1 MRLKHRP
8 GNIFIACILFFFL
21 IFSGSPTA
29 VAQFTQQPIQPG
41 APGALINAPLKDS
54 SNKTNTNKWRDEDA
68 KISFRKAGSKKVY
81 VPDSSLLSF
90 HRRAFVQP
98 WYRDLGNSGSA
109 ARNLY
114 FTPQAVTGPTLGY
127 HAFDIYRYKTD
138 SLLYYNTNRPYT
150 SFTYQLGSK
159 LEQMAHVLHTQNI
172 KPNWNVAAQY
182 RKTTSPGYYKI
193 QRINHDNAALS
204 TNYQSLNQH
213 YELFGAIVYNKEQQ
227 DENGGIVSDSFLSLG
242 LYSNRQT
249 IPVGFDNDFYSTRR
263 SSVTTTMRDFAISLQ
278 HSFTWGRTDTLY
290 NEDSTRY
297 SFHLRPRFSI
307 SHGLQISSEK
317 YQYKDIRPD
326 SLRYIELFTGQAI
339 PQNDSVYMRQQ
350 WLKVE
355 NRLGLNGFLGKED
368 RQLQFTLGAGNRID
382 KFTTYAPQQAD
393 KNSFVS
399 NYLYGTI
406 RKEALQAGQWSYEA
420 DAQFFLTGDA
430 AGNFILNASL
440 GKDLG
445 GNLGGLTIGFRQQL
459 NNAPYAYTVHQTAF
473 DNIRTGFSKETITQV
488 YGTIYSP
495 KLKLWA
501 TVSNYLIDNYI
512 YINENLRP
520 AQYSTA
526 FNITQASLSKNFR
539 LGIVVLANEL
549 AWQQVTGN
557 APLNLPALMGRHQL
571 GIETYLF
578 KNALKVSTG
587 VQVTYHTPYHA
598 DGYSPFFNRFYYQNS
613 YQVSNDPETAV
624 FFDFKI
630 KRFRA
635 YIMGDQLNQLY
646 GKNIITAPGYAAQN
660 AMLRFGFNW
669 IMIN

>member
-8 GNIFIACILFFFL
+8 GIYYIACILL
-21 IFSGSPTA
+21 LLLGASHPA
-29 VAQFTQQPIQPG
+29 MAQFTQQPIQPG

-54 SNKTNTNKWRDEDA
+54 TNKTNTNKWRDEDA
-68 KISFRKAGSKKVY
+68 RISFRKADSKKIY
-81 VPDSSLLSF
+81 TPDSALLSF

-109 ARNLY
+109 ARNLF

-127 HAFDIYRYKTD
+127 HAFDIYRYNAD

-150 SFTYQLGSK
+150 SFSYQLGSK
-159 LEQMAHVLHTQNI
+159 LEQMVHVLHTQNVR
-172 KPNWNVAAQY
+172 PNWNVAVQY

-193 QRINHDNAALS
+193 QRINHDNASLS
-204 TNYQSLNQH
+204 TNYKSKNQH

-249 IPVGFDNDFYSTRR
+249 IPVQFDDDLYSTRR
-263 SSVTTTMRDFAISLQ
+263 SSVTTTMRDFAINLQ
-278 HSFTWGRTDTLY
+278 HSYTWGRTDTLY
-290 NEDSTRY
+290 NEDSTQY
-297 SFHLRPRFSI
+297 SFHLKPRFSI

-326 SLRYIELFTGQAI
+326 SLRYTDLFTGI
-339 PQNDSVYMRQQ
+339 SLPQNDSVFMQQ
-350 WLKVE
+350 KWLKVE

-368 RQLQFTLGAGNRID
+368 RQLQFTAGAGNRFD
-382 KFTTYAPQQAD
+382 RFSTYAPQQTD
-393 KNSFVS
+393 KLSFMS
-399 NYLYGTI
+399 NLLYGTI
-406 RKEALQAGQWSYEA
+406 RKEALQQGQWAYSA

-430 AGNFILNASL
+430 AGNFILNASV
-440 GKDLG
+440 GKDIG
-445 GNLGGLTIGFRQQL
+445 KNLGSLTIGFRQQL
-459 NNAPYAYTVHQTAF
+459 NNAPYNYTIHQTKF
-473 DNIRTGFSKETITQV
+473 DEIRTSLNKEAITQL
-488 YGTIYSP
+488 YGSLYSP
-495 KLKLWA
+495 RLKLGL
-501 TVSNYLIDNYI
+501 TVRNYIISNYI
-512 YINENLRP
+512 YLNEQLRP
-520 AQYSTA
+520 AQYATA
-526 FNITQASLSKNFR
+526 FNLTQASLSKTFR
-539 LGIVVLANEL
+539 LGMVVLANEL

-557 APLNLPALMGRHQL
+557 APVNVPTLMGRHQL

-613 YQVSNDPETAV
+613 YQVTNGPETAI

-646 GKNIITAPGYAAQN
+646 DRNIITAPGYAAQN